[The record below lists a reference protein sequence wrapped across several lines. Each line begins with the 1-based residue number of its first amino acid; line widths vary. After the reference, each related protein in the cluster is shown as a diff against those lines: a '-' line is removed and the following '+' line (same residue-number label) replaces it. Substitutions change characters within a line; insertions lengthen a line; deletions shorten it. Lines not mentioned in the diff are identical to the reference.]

1 MVSLYWLRFQ
11 LLFWLEI
18 RLFIV
23 FLFTSDGRSDYGP
36 GRSKGGGIYANGQ

>member
-1 MVSLYWLRFQ
+1 MVSLYGLGFQ
-11 LLFWLEI
+11 FLSWLEI

-23 FLFTSDGRSDYGP
+23 FIFISDGRSDYGP